1 NEKFIE
7 RLQKLNEK
15 HKTHQLPR
23 LKELKRYYLADNNIK
38 YRKDKTDEDAA
49 DNRIASDFARY
60 ITIFEQGYMLGK
72 PVEYKNE
79 NEDIFNHI
87 TDFSIQNNE
96 AYHNVLIKTDLS
108 IYGRAYELERVDGDK
123 DSTRVSLIRLDP
135 EQVFV
140 VYDDTVQNNSL
151 FAVRYYSFSDEENT
165 VRNFAEVYTTDAIYY
180 YSSDKDRSEGKLLHQ
195 ETEEHNFNGV
205 PINEFAN

>member
-1 NEKFIE
+1 MSTTFLGKTRFSSQANEVFRFATDEFEALDLENKKFIE
-7 RLQKLNEK
+7 RLQKLIEK

-87 TDFSIQNNE
+87 TDFSIQNKKK
-96 AYHNVLIKTDLS
+96 Y
-108 IYGRAYELERVDGDK
+108 
-123 DSTRVSLIRLDP
+123 
-135 EQVFV
+135 
-140 VYDDTVQNNSL
+140 
-151 FAVRYYSFSDEENT
+151 
-165 VRNFAEVYTTDAIYY
+165 
-180 YSSDKDRSEGKLLHQ
+180 
-195 ETEEHNFNGV
+195 
-205 PINEFAN
+205 